1 MAYSGILSEIIQLLV
16 SGFGEFATGIGGGLN
31 DYVTAMF
38 VTQATEGGG
47 QSLTI
52 FGALVVIF
60 AAISLTIGLSRWVLN
75 FLTSLGAHN
84 Q

>member
-38 VTQATEGGG
+38 VTSTEGGG

-75 FLTSLGAHN
+75 FLTSLGTRN

>member
-16 SGFGEFATGIGGGLN
+16 SGFGEFATGIGSGLN
-31 DYVTAMF
+31 SYVTAMF
-38 VTQATEGGG
+38 VTAGEGGT
-47 QSLTI
+47 QNLTI

-75 FLTSLGAHN
+75 FLTSLGSRN